1 MWRLLDWFIPKYD
14 LGRADDYSGGVIH
27 PSATARVTRAA
38 QAHKPALAPG
48 PDDTSDTP
56 PWELPDVAEALDDL
70 DDDGNDPYATHGMA
84 ALPSECPGCV
94 QDGLRPHIPHST
106 SAPCDAHL
114 ARTWLLQEYAQT
126 HAHHGQ
132 HSMPLI
138 QLGGQFYALRDY
150 AAVVSLWARVKLHAW
165 QQRNDDGVDE
175 QVVFAVV
182 TADQARM
189 LARDLTQFAD
199 YTVIRRFIP
208 LAPGR
213 LGYGAGQTGVWKR
226 LAHITS
232 VQPTTT
238 TPQRITP
245 LQAHVT
251 DRLTSTPWLPK
262 AQPFPHSYPQT
273 WQGES
278 A

>member
-1 MWRLLDWFIPKYD
+1 MWRLLDWFIPHYD
-14 LGRADDYSGGVIH
+14 LGRVGDYSGGVIH
-27 PSATARVTRAA
+27 PSATVQVTQARKA
-38 QAHKPALAPG
+38 ALAPV
-48 PDDTSDTP
+48 PDDTRDTSDTRDTRDTP
-56 PWELPDVAEALDDL
+56 PWELSDVYDA
-70 DDDGNDPYATHGMA
+70 PGMA
-84 ALPSECPGCV
+84 TLPPECPGCV
-94 QDGLRPHIPHST
+94 YDGLRPHISHST

-114 ARTWLLQEYAQT
+114 ARTWLLQEYALT

-165 QQRNDDGVDE
+165 QQRNDQGEDE

-213 LGYGAGQTGVWKR
+213 LGEGASQTGVWKR

-238 TPQRITP
+238 TPQVITP
-245 LQAHVT
+245 LT
-251 DRLTSTPWLPK
+251 DTPWLPTP
-262 AQPFPHSYPQT
+262 QPFPHEYPQS